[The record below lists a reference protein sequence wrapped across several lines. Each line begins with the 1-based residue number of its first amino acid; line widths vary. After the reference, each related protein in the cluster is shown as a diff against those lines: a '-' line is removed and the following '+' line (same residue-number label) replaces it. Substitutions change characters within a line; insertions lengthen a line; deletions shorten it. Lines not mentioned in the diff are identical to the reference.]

1 MSQFTISRMIE
12 IDAAHRVMTH
22 GSKCR
27 GLHGHRYKIEA
38 VCTSKSGDL
47 VPEGEETDMVM
58 DFAFLKEEM
67 MAAIDAPCDHGIIL
81 SVEDTEFMSLFN
93 LWQNGREIST
103 DDVAQQVGETGFS
116 AFNAEPTGSKF
127 YVIAGQPTAEVLARH
142 WHDVLAPR
150 VEARSNGAAIIAI
163 IRVYETPNSI
173 AEYIHQA

>member
-1 MSQFTISRMIE
+1 MFTISRLIE

-38 VCTSKSGDL
+38 VCGSKSGDL
-47 VPEGEETDMVM
+47 VKKGEETDMVM

-81 SVEDTEFMSLFN
+81 SVDDTELMSLFT
-93 LWQNGREIST
+93 LSQN
-103 DDVAQQVGETGFS
+103 DDVLSSKDVAKQVGENGFC
-116 AFNAEPTGSKF
+116 ALKAEPTSTKV

-142 WHDVLAPR
+142 WHDVLSPR
-150 VEARSNGAAIIAI
+150 VEKRSQGAARLSL
-163 IRVYETPNSI
+163 IRVYETPNSV
-173 AEYIHQA
+173 AEYIPEEM